1 MRASDAS
8 GRLTVPARDPA
19 EAALDALLGRLG
31 ATRVARRLE
40 GNQGL
45 LLIDVV
51 VPVARY
57 RELVDGLGKIG
68 RWTTEHE
75 VKTLPPQVRVEVAVT
90 VEP

>member
-1 MRASDAS
+1 MRVSDAS

-19 EAALDALLGRLG
+19 EVALDALLTRLG
-31 ATRVARRLE
+31 AMRVARRLE

-45 LLIDVV
+45 VLIDVV

-57 RELVDGLGKIG
+57 RELLEGLGKIG
-68 RWTTEHE
+68 RWTMEHE
-75 VKTLPPQVRVEVAVT
+75 SKTLPPQVRLEVAVT